1 MLLCNH
7 VYLAKRSIDQSGYD
21 YDMQMFCIECNSL
34 TFTICLL
41 EFVSTRNMLIQNN
54 DMEHVLSQ
62 V

>member
-41 EFVSTRNMLIQNN
+41 EFVNTRNMLIQNN
-54 DMEHVLSQ
+54 DI
-62 V
+62 